1 MHIGLNN
8 IDDYDVFVIDH
19 DDVKPIITKD
29 KQIFIFFKKLNGSK
43 CYHFTVAV
51 HSNEGEICLFD
62 PMARYDR

>member
-29 KQIFIFFKKLNGSK
+29 K
-43 CYHFTVAV
+43 
-51 HSNEGEICLFD
+51 
-62 PMARYDR
+62 